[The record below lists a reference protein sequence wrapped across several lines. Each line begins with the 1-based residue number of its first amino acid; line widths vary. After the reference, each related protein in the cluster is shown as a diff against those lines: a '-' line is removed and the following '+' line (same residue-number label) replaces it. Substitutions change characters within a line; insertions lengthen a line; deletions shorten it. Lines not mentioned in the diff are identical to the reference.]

1 MGFIFE
7 LSKMAIWLVDKIL
20 FIICLY
26 IMLSAPVI
34 QEHLTHLT
42 LEMYPH
48 PKKKDT
54 FFKETKDF
62 ISNLK

>member
-1 MGFIFE
+1 
-7 LSKMAIWLVDKIL
+7 
-20 FIICLY
+20 
-26 IMLSAPVI
+26 MLSAPVI

-42 LEMYPH
+42 PEMYPH
-48 PKKKDT
+48 PKKETNKTKETT